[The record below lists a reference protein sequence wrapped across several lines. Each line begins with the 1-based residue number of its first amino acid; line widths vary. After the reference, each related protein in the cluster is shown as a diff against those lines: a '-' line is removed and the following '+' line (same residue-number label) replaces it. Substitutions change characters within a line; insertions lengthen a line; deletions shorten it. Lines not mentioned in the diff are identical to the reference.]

1 MTTNQVYTVVN
12 SLNDQSQGKIPIT
25 VTDTASLISYGDL
38 VLSSKDMTDIWLNGL
53 CLRIFKDIIVN
64 RAYRN
69 RMADLVK
76 GEGEMG
82 AIVRK
87 IRTDMPDAEKD
98 ESVKLTDGEWVNHW
112 VIANPIALQYL
123 FAKRTPYQFHRTIQ
137 RRWLKEAFLSEAA
150 MEQFIAAVYQ
160 QIDNKIELTI
170 ENLTKAALSNFAALC
185 STDGREVKL
194 VTNYNA
200 SRAAGATALNPGPS
214 ALNDPAFLR
223 HANQV
228 VGMVASAMEDMSVL
242 YNHEK
247 VSTFTP
253 AARRKF
259 YTLSRFD
266 KAMETI
272 LLADTYHDNYLT
284 MASHRSLPYWQGTNV
299 NPFDWTASAKINVNL
314 QTPGTTETSGVEL
327 DNVVG
332 VMFDTDALGAY
343 RAVEDVQTTPLNAAG
358 LYYNVYYHLQELW
371 FNATDE
377 NGVVFTLN

>member
-1 MTTNQVYTVVN
+1 MTTNQIYTIVN
-12 SLNDQSQGKIPIT
+12 SLNNQSQGKIPIT
-25 VTDTASLISYGDL
+25 VVDTASLISYGDL

-53 CLRIFKDIIVN
+53 TLRIFRDIIVN
-64 RAYRN
+64 RAYRSK
-69 RMADLVK
+69 MEDLVK
-76 GEGEMG
+76 GEAEMG

-87 IRTDMPDAEKD
+87 IRTNMPDAEED

-112 VIANPIALQYL
+112 VINNPIALQYL

-137 RRWLKEAFLSEAA
+137 RRWLKEAFLSESA

-170 ENLTKAALSNFAALC
+170 ENLTKSALNNFSALA

-194 VTNYNA
+194 VTSYNA
-200 SRAAGATALNPGPS
+200 SRPADAPQLTPGPA
-214 ALNDPAFLR
+214 ALSDPNFLR
-223 HANQV
+223 YCNQV
-228 VGMVASAMEDMSVL
+228 IGMVADGMEQMSVL

-266 KAMETI
+266 RAMETV

-284 MASHRSLPYWQGTNV
+284 MAAHRALPYWQGTNV
-299 NPFDWTASAKINVNL
+299 NPFDWESCANINVNL
-314 QTPGTTETSGVEL
+314 QTPGTAETSQVEL

-332 VMFDTDALGAY
+332 LMFDTDALGAF

-377 NGVVFTLN
+377 NGIVFTLN

>member
-25 VTDTASLISYGDL
+25 VTDTASLISYGDY
-38 VLSSKDMTDIWLNGL
+38 VLSSKDSTDLWLGRL
-53 CLRIFKDIIVN
+53 CLRIFRDIIVN
-64 RAYRN
+64 RAYRS

-87 IRTDMPDAEKD
+87 IRTDMPEAEED
-98 ESVKLTDGEWVNHW
+98 ESVKLTDGQWVNHW
-112 VIANPIALQYL
+112 VISNPIALQYL

-137 RRWLKEAFLSEAA
+137 RRWLKEAFLSEAS

-170 ENLTKAALSNFAALC
+170 ENLTKAALTNFGALC

-194 VTNYNA
+194 VTAYN
-200 SRAAGATALNPGPS
+200 SNRAAGATALTPGPT

-223 HANQV
+223 YANQV
-228 VGMVASAMEDMSVL
+228 IGMVASAMEDMSVL

-299 NPFDWTASAKINVNL
+299 NPFDWNASSKINVNL

-327 DNVVG
+327 DNVIG
-332 VMFDTDALGAY
+332 IMFDADALGAY

-377 NGVVFTLN
+377 NGVIFTLN